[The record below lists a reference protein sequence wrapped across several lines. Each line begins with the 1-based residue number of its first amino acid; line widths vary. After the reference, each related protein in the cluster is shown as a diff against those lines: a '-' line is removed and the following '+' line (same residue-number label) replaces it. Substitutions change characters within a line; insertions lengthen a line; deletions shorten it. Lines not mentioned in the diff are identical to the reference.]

1 MKKYLCCLLALGLLA
16 GCSVENDDSEIISP
30 PAEQIPEDNELAN
43 DGQTSTEN
51 DAADGNAQD
60 TIEYIKKIDDDKDYV
75 YLMNTQETTSDDS
88 DYRKLEDNYEYADFD
103 TSDLLQWMAISYSP
117 NPIYEQIVVNIDSD
131 DAHELNQFFEDVYYA
146 GIQYENYHKE
156 NKKEIKTGLFN
167 EYRWIQRNEIL
178 MIYEKSGTFRPH
190 SDGDFYHR
198 AYYFDLTSGKQLTND
213 DLLKK
218 FSVDKD
224 KIDDIVFEY
233 AIANKLGYQPKDL
246 GEPIPHEEL
255 DRSNGSMMKS
265 REYLHHFKN
274 IGSTSYSYYDNSV
287 LYIEND
293 NLYLLVAVSTP
304 DFYNR
309 YLFHKILL
317 E

>member
-1 MKKYLCCLLALGLLA
+1 MKKYLRCLLALGLLV
-16 GCSVENDDSEIISP
+16 GCSVEKDDSEIVSP
-30 PAEQIPEDNELAN
+30 PAEQIPEDNKQDN
-43 DGQTSTEN
+43 DEQTSTEN
-51 DAADGNAQD
+51 DDADGDAQD

-88 DYRKLEDNYEYADFD
+88 DYRKLELDYLYADFD

-146 GIQYENYHKE
+146 GTQYENYHKE
-156 NKKEIKTGLFN
+156 NKKEINTGLFN

-178 MIYEKSGTFRPH
+178 MIYEKSGTFRPF
-190 SDGDFYHR
+190 SDGDFYHQ
-198 AYYFDLTSGKQLTND
+198 AYYFDLTTGKQLTND
-213 DLLKK
+213 DLLRK
-218 FSVDKD
+218 FSINKD

-233 AIANKLGYQPKDL
+233 AIANKLGYQPKNL

-255 DRSNGSMMKS
+255 DRSNGSMMSS
-265 REYLHHFKN
+265 REYLHVFKN

-287 LYIEND
+287 LYIENE

-304 DFYNR
+304 NFYNR